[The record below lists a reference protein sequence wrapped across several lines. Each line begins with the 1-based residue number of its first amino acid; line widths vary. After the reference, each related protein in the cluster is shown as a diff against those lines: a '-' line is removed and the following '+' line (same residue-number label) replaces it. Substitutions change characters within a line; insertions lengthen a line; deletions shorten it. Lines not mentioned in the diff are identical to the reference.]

1 MRHTEPEPIHGKSHF
16 GRYSNLALVSSI
28 SQYYMRVGK
37 KRNMWIIYIIYE
49 VMNLVMVLYKVD
61 YYR

>member
-1 MRHTEPEPIHGKSHF
+1 
-16 GRYSNLALVSSI
+16 
-28 SQYYMRVGK
+28 MRVGK